1 MSEHFY
7 TLDCIFSSNFL
18 FVVRVNVL
26 FTICLTRFLTPYT
39 NMSVNCFDRYH
50 ITWRYVMFIRR
61 YKETIFLHGL
71 QSSWFNYNQSQ
82 TYWSRCI
89 TSKTLRQYVNN
100 STLIV
105 LEGTASLR
113 IRRV

>member
-39 NMSVNCFDRYH
+39 NMSVNVLID
-50 ITWRYVMFIRR
+50 IT
-61 YKETIFLHGL
+61 LHGDML
-71 QSSWFNYNQSQ
+71 CLFDS
-82 TYWSRCI
+82 TSRRFSCMVAYAFI
-89 TSKTLRQYVNN
+89 
-100 STLIV
+100 
-105 LEGTASLR
+105 
-113 IRRV
+113 